1 MRCHAVSSHPAG
13 FLHSG
18 TCSQVHPAAS
28 ATSSVLRVKQFVFD
42 SQLAGE
48 ERAETQQGSTVSR
61 PAGMLTGSSA
71 CYDVYQA
78 ADGRWLAVAAIEPH
92 FWAALCTKLAW
103 RTASPTST
111 TPPARR
117 AAGRAL
123 PAASIAD
130 AAGGFRAV
138 VAILSALVSRQG
150 GRSDPACLD
159 VSVTDS
165 VLRFT
170 QMWIDQLLATGEDVS
185 AEDDQISSPSPSGR

>member
-1 MRCHAVSSHPAG
+1 MRPGIDYCSI
-13 FLHSG
+13 SG
-18 TCSQVHPAAS
+18 YGQTGPLALRPGHDLNYLGVDGYL
-28 ATSSVLRVKQFVFD
+28 ATSGWD
-42 SQLAGE
+42 
-48 ERAETQQGSTVSR
+48 ERAA
-61 PAGMLTGSSA
+61 P
-71 CYDVYQA
+71 
-78 ADGRWLAVAAIEPH
+78 
-92 FWAALCTKLAW
+92 
-103 RTASPTST
+103 
-111 TPPARR
+111 
-117 AAGRAL
+117 AL

-170 QMWIDQLLATGEDVS
+170 QMWIDQFLATGEDVS